1 MHPEKS
7 TILVIDDEMINIKL
21 IGETLKAECEVI
33 FAGDGQAGVDLARQA
48 LPDLI
53 LLDVVMPGMDGY
65 AVCAA
70 LKATP
75 RTAAIPLIFV
85 TALGSVE
92 QEVRGFEL
100 GAVDYITKPINPP
113 VVRARVRNHL
123 EFLRARRQL
132 EKMAATDGLTELA
145 NRRAFDQGLQIEY
158 ARLRRSGERLSIIMI
173 DVDHFK
179 NFNDRYGHQA
189 GDECLKSVAAAIRG
203 FARRPG
209 DVAARYGGEEFVCLL
224 PGAGQADALAIAEA
238 MRQRIAALAIP
249 HEASSVAAHVSAS
262 FGVATLV
269 CDADHTADQLLG
281 MADKMLYQAKES
293 GRNRSVGIDLADV

>member
-1 MHPEKS
+1 MPPEKS

-21 IGETLKAECEVI
+21 IGETLKAECDVL
-33 FAGDGQAGVDLARQA
+33 FAGDGQAGIDLARQA

-65 AVCAA
+65 EVCAA
-70 LKATP
+70 LKAEP

-100 GAVDYITKPINPP
+100 GAVDYITKPINPS

-249 HEASSVAAHVSAS
+249 HEVSSVAAHVSAS

-269 CDADHTADQLLG
+269 CDADHTAIQLLS
-281 MADKMLYQAKES
+281 MADQMLYRAKES
-293 GRNRSVGIDLADV
+293 GRNRSVGIDLAGL